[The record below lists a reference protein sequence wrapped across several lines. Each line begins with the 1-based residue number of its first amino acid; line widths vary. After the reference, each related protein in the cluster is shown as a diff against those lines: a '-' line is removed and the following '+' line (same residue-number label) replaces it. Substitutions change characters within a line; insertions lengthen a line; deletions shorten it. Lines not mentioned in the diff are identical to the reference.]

1 MHVELLGGL
10 TALLPSLAT
19 FTIKKGKIVNREELS
34 EKEKRIFTFLDRY
47 DEVTPQDILKREEH
61 AEFGIRHVPAEHIQF
76 MVDNAFSSAIEQ
88 LYKNEI
94 IASDSEN
101 FGSKLKEFRGI
112 AQKLEY
118 LRFLPRL
125 DMNVLK
131 EEGQLIE
138 LREKSLDELT
148 QFKLMYEASSFTLE
162 TILETVSNH
171 TCWMHLFKLIPYL
184 IRKGVSIKDMIEMT
198 HKVTDRSINAQPIVT
213 PAEKLKSISNTLE
226 TLYEGFKEDIFESD
240 APKEDALELI
250 QEIISLLA
258 KQMNHPADYLEV
270 YEVLGKGGFR
280 HSSRFKKLNSPTYLV
295 QNTQAAKEVFFS
307 QKTSFIL

>member
-1 MHVELLGGL
+1 MHVESLGGL

-19 FTIKKGKIVNREELS
+19 FVIKKGKIGNREELS
-34 EKEKRIFTFLDRY
+34 EKERRISTFLDRY
-47 DEVTPQDILKREEH
+47 NEVTPQDILKREEH

-131 EEGQLIE
+131 EEGRLIE
-138 LREKSLDELT
+138 LRDKSLDELT
-148 QFKLMYEASSFTLE
+148 QFKLMYEGPLFTLE
-162 TILETVSNH
+162 NILESVSNH

-184 IRKGVSIKDMIEMT
+184 IRKEVSIKEMIEMT
-198 HKVTDRSINAQPIVT
+198 HKVTDMSIDAQPIVT
-213 PAEKLKSISNTLE
+213 PAEKLKSISDTLE
-226 TLYEGFKEDIFESD
+226 TLYQGFKEEIFESD
-240 APKEDALELI
+240 APKINVLELI
-250 QEIISLLA
+250 QEILSTLD
-258 KQMNHPADYLEV
+258 KQMDNPTDYLEV
-270 YEVLGKGGFR
+270 NEVLGKGGFR

-295 QNTQAAKEVFFS
+295 QNTQAAKGVFFS
-307 QKTSFIL
+307 Q

>member
-1 MHVELLGGL
+1 MHVESLGGL

-19 FTIKKGKIVNREELS
+19 FIIKKGTIVNREELS
-34 EKEKRIFTFLDRY
+34 EKERRIFTFLDRY

-88 LYKNEI
+88 MYKSEI
-94 IASDSEN
+94 IASDSES

-131 EEGQLIE
+131 EEGRLLE
-138 LREKSLDELT
+138 LGEKSLAALT
-148 QFKLMYEASSFTLE
+148 QFKLMYEGPSFSLE
-162 TILETVSNH
+162 TTLETVSNH
-171 TCWMHLFKLIPYL
+171 TCWMHLFKIIPFL
-184 IRKGVSIKDMIEMT
+184 IRKEVSFKEMIEMT
-198 HKVTDRSINAQPIVT
+198 HKVTDMSVDAQPIVT
-213 PAEKLKSISNTLE
+213 PAEKLKLISDTLE
-226 TLYEGFKEDIFESD
+226 TLFKGFKEDIFDSD
-240 APKEDALELI
+240 APKENALELI
-250 QEIISLLA
+250 QEIISMLD
-258 KQMNHPADYLEV
+258 KQMNHPTDYLEV

-280 HSSRFKKLNSPTYLV
+280 HSPRFKKLNSPTYLV

-307 QKTSFIL
+307 Q

>member
-1 MHVELLGGL
+1 MHVESLGGL

-19 FTIKKGKIVNREELS
+19 FVIKKGKIGNREELS
-34 EKEKRIFTFLDRY
+34 EKERRISTFLDRY
-47 DEVTPQDILKREEH
+47 NEVTPQDILKREEH

-131 EEGQLIE
+131 EEGRLIE
-138 LREKSLDELT
+138 LRDKSLDELT
-148 QFKLMYEASSFTLE
+148 QFKLMYEGPLFTLAN
-162 TILETVSNH
+162 ILESVSNH

-184 IRKGVSIKDMIEMT
+184 IRKEVSIKEMIEMT
-198 HKVTDRSINAQPIVT
+198 HKVTDMSIDAQPIVT
-213 PAEKLKSISNTLE
+213 PAEKLKSISDTLE
-226 TLYEGFKEDIFESD
+226 TLYQGFKEEIFESD
-240 APKEDALELI
+240 APKINVLELI
-250 QEIISLLA
+250 QEILSTLD
-258 KQMNHPADYLEV
+258 KQMDNPTDYLEV
-270 YEVLGKGGFR
+270 NEVLGKGGFR

-295 QNTQAAKEVFFS
+295 QNTQAAKGVFFS
-307 QKTSFIL
+307 Q

>member
-1 MHVELLGGL
+1 MHVESLGGL

-19 FTIKKGKIVNREELS
+19 FVIKKGKIENRKELS
-34 EKEKRIFTFLDRY
+34 EKERRIFSFLDRY
-47 DEVTPQDILKREEH
+47 DEVTPQDVLKREEH

-94 IASDSEN
+94 IASESEN

-125 DMNVLK
+125 DINVLK
-131 EEGQLIE
+131 EEGRLIE
-138 LREKSLDELT
+138 LRDKSLDELT
-148 QFKLMYEASSFTLE
+148 QFKLMYEGNLFTLE
-162 TILETVSNH
+162 TILESVSNH

-184 IRKGVSIKDMIEMT
+184 IHKGVSIKDMIEMT
-198 HKVTDRSINAQPIVT
+198 HKVTDMSVNAQSIVT
-213 PAEKLKSISNTLE
+213 PAEKLKSISGTLE
-226 TLYEGFKEDIFESD
+226 TLYQGFKEEIFESD
-240 APKEDALELI
+240 APKINVLELI
-250 QEIISLLA
+250 QEILSTLN
-258 KQMNHPADYLEV
+258 KQMDHPTDYFDV

-307 QKTSFIL
+307 R

>member
-19 FTIKKGKIVNREELS
+19 FIIKKGKLVKREELS
-34 EKEKRIFTFLDRY
+34 EKERRIFTFLDLY

-88 LYKNEI
+88 LYNNEI
-94 IASDSEN
+94 IASASES

-131 EEGQLIE
+131 EEGRLIE
-138 LREKSLDELT
+138 LRDKSLGELT
-148 QFKLMYEASSFTLE
+148 HFKLIYEGSLFTLE
-162 TILETVSNH
+162 TILESVSNH

-184 IRKGVSIKDMIEMT
+184 IRKGVSIKNMIEMT
-198 HKVTDRSINAQPIVT
+198 HKVTDMSIDAQPIVT

-226 TLYEGFKEDIFESD
+226 TLYQGFKEEIFESD
-240 APKEDALELI
+240 TPKINVLELI
-250 QEIISLLA
+250 QEILSTLD
-258 KQMNHPADYLEV
+258 KQMNHPTDYLEV

-307 QKTSFIL
+307 Q

>member
-1 MHVELLGGL
+1 MHVESLGGL

-19 FTIKKGKIVNREELS
+19 FIIKKGTIVNREELS
-34 EKEKRIFTFLDRY
+34 EKERRIFTFLDRY

-88 LYKNEI
+88 MYKSEI
-94 IASDSEN
+94 IASDSES

-131 EEGQLIE
+131 EEGRLLE
-138 LREKSLDELT
+138 LGERSLAALT
-148 QFKLMYEASSFTLE
+148 QFKLKYEGPSLTSE
-162 TILETVSNH
+162 TILELVSNH
-171 TCWMHLFKLIPYL
+171 TCWMHLFKIIPYL
-184 IRKGVSIKDMIEMT
+184 IRKEVSIKEMIEMT
-198 HKVTDRSINAQPIVT
+198 HKVTDMSIDAQPIVT
-213 PAEKLKSISNTLE
+213 PAEKLKSISDTLE
-226 TLYEGFKEDIFESD
+226 TLFNGFKKDIFDSD
-240 APKEDALELI
+240 APKENALELI
-250 QEIISLLA
+250 QEIISMLD
-258 KQMNHPADYLEV
+258 KQMNHPTDYLEV

-280 HSSRFKKLNSPTYLV
+280 HSPRFKKLNSPTYLV
-295 QNTQAAKEVFFS
+295 QNTQAAKEVILS
-307 QKTSFIL
+307 Q

>member
-1 MHVELLGGL
+1 MHVESLGGL

-34 EKEKRIFTFLDRY
+34 EKGKRIFIFLDRY

-94 IASDSEN
+94 IASNSED
-101 FGSKLKEFRGI
+101 FGPKLKEFRGV

-131 EEGQLIE
+131 EEGRLIK
-138 LREKSLDELT
+138 LRDNSLDELS
-148 QFKLMYEASSFTLE
+148 QFKLMYEGPLFTLE
-162 TILETVSNH
+162 TILESVSSH

-184 IRKGVSIKDMIEMT
+184 ICKGVSIKDMIEMT
-198 HKVTDRSINAQPIVT
+198 HKVTDMSINAQPIVT
-213 PAEKLKSISNTLE
+213 PAEKLKSISDTLE
-226 TLYEGFKEDIFESD
+226 TLYQGFKENIFESD
-240 APKEDALELI
+240 APKIHALELI
-250 QEIISLLA
+250 LQIISMLD
-258 KQMNHPADYLEV
+258 KQTTHPTDYLEV
-270 YEVLGKGGFR
+270 YEILGKGGFR

-295 QNTQAAKEVFFS
+295 QNTQAAKEV
-307 QKTSFIL
+307 ILSR